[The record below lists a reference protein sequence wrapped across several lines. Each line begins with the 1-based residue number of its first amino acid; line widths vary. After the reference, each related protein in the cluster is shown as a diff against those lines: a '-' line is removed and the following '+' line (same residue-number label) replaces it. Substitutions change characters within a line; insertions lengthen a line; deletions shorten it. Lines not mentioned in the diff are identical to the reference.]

1 MSVKRVIS
9 ELWYRLAVGRPE
21 DFGLPK
27 PEHHLDQAHPT
38 ISPDILTR
46 LGSGDVLAKPALV
59 RREGTRVHFSD
70 GSAEEV
76 DAIIYA
82 TGYQVSFPFFDPS
95 LVAAKNNDLPLFLR
109 IFPFDRQDLC
119 FIGLAQ
125 PIGAVMP
132 LAEAQAKLVA
142 EMLSGS
148 YELPSSNERKERT
161 ERYRAQ
167 MFAHYVPSRRHT
179 MQLDFDQY
187 LSELAAEATAGQ
199 KRARHSAA
207 RTPRLT
213 TAAHAGERGDTP
225 EGRA

>member
-1 MSVKRVIS
+1 MLLPPFVPMRVKRLLG

-27 PEHHLDQAHPT
+27 PAHHLDQAHPT

-46 LGSGDVLAKPALV
+46 LGSGDVIARPALT
-59 RREGTRVHFSD
+59 RREGKRVHFSD
-70 GSAEEV
+70 GTVEEV

-82 TGYQVSFPFFDPS
+82 TGYQVSFPFLDS
-95 LVAAKNNDLPLFLR
+95 TVAAAKDNDLPLFLR
-109 IFPFDRQDLC
+109 IFPFDREDLC

-132 LAEAQAKLVA
+132 LAEAQSKLVA

-148 YELPSSNERKERT
+148 YELPGPQERKQRT
-161 ERYRAQ
+161 ERYRRE

-187 LSELAAEATAGQ
+187 MNELTAEAVTGRRRAGH
-199 KRARHSAA
+199 RAA
-207 RTPRLT
+207 RTPRLPS
-213 TAAHAGERGDTP
+213 EP
-225 EGRA
+225 SEGRA